1 MTCPQAGSTA
11 PCRPPCAAGSVISVN
26 PGSGESTALDPERFE
41 AVRVESRALRQ
52 TSAEARARARTTR
65 DRARS
70 GRSQREILHDS
81 AFARLLA
88 KMGTMSEIE
97 QAKGIIIAQQG
108 CGPDE
113 AFDLLRRMSQR
124 ANVKV
129 RVLAAQ
135 IVEHAASSDHGNVT
149 PISLGAARSLRS
161 RTAGPAA
168 HRA

>member
-1 MTCPQAGSTA
+1 
-11 PCRPPCAAGSVISVN
+11 
-26 PGSGESTALDPERFE
+26 
-41 AVRVESRALRQ
+41 VESRAIRQ
-52 TSAEARARARTTR
+52 TSAEARARARATR
-65 DRARS
+65 DRIRS

-81 AFARLLA
+81 AIARLLA
-88 KMGTMSEIE
+88 KMGTMSVIE
-97 QAKGIIIAQQG
+97 QAKGIVIAQQG

-135 IVEHAASSDHGNVT
+135 IVEHAASGSNGDNVT

-161 RTAGPAA
+161 RTAGPAI